1 MARYEKEI
9 GNCKIKIYKYND
21 KNEIDQ
27 YAEIYPE
34 TENLIRIDIFN
45 QDIYAYSKYATLSN
59 FLYAQSFAELEKYP
73 ASILGLLIWGD

>member
-1 MARYEKEI
+1 MTRYEKEI
-9 GNCKIKIYKYND
+9 EKYKIKILKYND
-21 KNEIDQ
+21 KNEIEQ

-45 QDIYAYSKYATLSN
+45 QDTYAYSKYATLNN
-59 FLYAQSFAELEKYP
+59 FLHAQSFAGLEKYP